1 MNGKCT
7 IVIGYFKLTLSV
19 SFLLV
24 DCFYTQFVTSNCV
37 TMAQQEKVCTHLIF
51 YNDNAPT
58 LKELKTQLENGSDEE
73 RVCCKKFTD
82 VQKSILH

>member
-1 MNGKCT
+1 
-7 IVIGYFKLTLSV
+7 
-19 SFLLV
+19 
-24 DCFYTQFVTSNCV
+24 
-37 TMAQQEKVCTHLIF
+37 MAQQEKVCTHLIF